1 MIKFILLVVLGFA
14 GSYCYNHYKQVK
26 LDMFR
31 AGCTYVDAPIE
42 EITKCRNRAEAY
54 MEGLL

>member
-1 MIKFILLVVLGFA
+1 MKFFIMVALLTVGCRY
-14 GSYCYNHYKQVK
+14 GYDHYKQMK

-31 AGCTYVDAPIE
+31 VGCTYVDAPME

>member
-1 MIKFILLVVLGFA
+1 MCRA
-14 GSYCYNHYKQVK
+14 GYDHYKQVK

-31 AGCTYVDAPIE
+31 VGCTYVDAPME

-54 MEGLL
+54 MDGLL